1 MNPKSEIFALSA
13 YEWKEFSSEL
23 FKPYIRKAMKL
34 KIESSGWDDDVLC
47 PDDPDEEMRRKQEFI
62 QRNEAE
68 YGISLDIDS
77 ISKNL
82 GMRLISKLMAN
93 SFWGFLPFINLPPKS
108 HTS

>member
-82 GMRLISKLMAN
+82 GMRLISKLIAN
-93 SFWGFLPFINLPPKS
+93 SFWG
-108 HTS
+108 